1 MSITTKHMASNL
13 ERWNV
18 GQVKAAG
25 TCFWACAGHCCR
37 WINRSSEVW
46 LPDKLTPNPSPRHRH
61 FLPQG
66 GHRTAACPSAKT
78 GLVSA
83 DHTPGVSVPWIYTVV
98 WCNVKRTLPHAMGQQ
113 CSNLVKAWMVSKLK
127 ETHHC
132 HFISLVPG
140 TSNNSSSHSVLTSTL
155 GGWHTSQLVLRR
167 KDYAVWSSEQGLIWQ
182 ELNWVLLSLE
192 SSVLVSSP

>member
-1 MSITTKHMASNL
+1 MECWS
-13 ERWNV
+13 
-18 GQVKAAG
+18 GQS
-25 TCFWACAGHCCR
+25 CR
-37 WINRSSEVW
+37 HLFLGLCRA
-46 LPDKLTPNPSPRHRH
+46 LLQMDKQKLRGVTARQAHSKPSPRHRH

-140 TSNNSSSHSVLTSTL
+140 ISNNSSSHSVLTSTL
-155 GGWHTSQLVLRR
+155 GGWHTSQLVFRR